1 MHIDQKLCANYC
13 FFYFVGF
20 SDYILTSIAK
30 ETILLRIQKEN
41 LVVDGWKNEWCIKF
55 HEAGINNQSMNLT
68 SWWVL
73 WALWTLRVAIFWI
86 SSGIFH
92 NMFFACR
99 QVCPPHFSCC
109 FVCIWLKIRY
119 SLISNNENSYIGKSL
134 FKNIFSS
141 QTWHCKKL
149 IYNKFSP
156 ISYSHSN
163 INKNL

>member
-1 MHIDQKLCANYC
+1 MTNWPKILRIILFYYC
-13 FFYFVGF
+13 FLFCWIQWL
-20 SDYILTSIAK
+20 YIDK
-30 ETILLRIQKEN
+30 YNKQETILLRIQKKN
-41 LVVDGWKNEWCIKF
+41 LVVDDWKNGRSIKF

-73 WALWTLRVAIFWI
+73 WALWALRVAIFWI

-92 NMFFACR
+92 HMFFACR

-134 FKNIFSS
+134 FKNTFSS
-141 QTWHCKKL
+141 
-149 IYNKFSP
+149 
-156 ISYSHSN
+156 
-163 INKNL
+163 

>member
-1 MHIDQKLCANYC
+1 MLISKWNKSHQSHQCNAYWPIDQKFCAYYC
-13 FFYFVGF
+13 FIIVFLFCWIQWL
-20 SDYILTSIAK
+20 YIDKYINK
-30 ETILLRIQKEN
+30 QETILLRIQKKN
-41 LVVDGWKNEWCIKF
+41 LVVDDWKNGRSIKF

-92 NMFFACR
+92 HMFFACR

-119 SLISNNENSYIGKSL
+119 SLISNN
-134 FKNIFSS
+134 
-141 QTWHCKKL
+141 
-149 IYNKFSP
+149 
-156 ISYSHSN
+156 
-163 INKNL
+163 

>member
-1 MHIDQKLCANYC
+1 MQIDHKLCAYYC
-13 FFYFVGF
+13 FIIVFLFCWVQWL
-20 SDYILTSIAK
+20 YIDKYNKK
-30 ETILLRIQKEN
+30 ETILLRIQKKN

-55 HEAGINNQSMNLT
+55 HEAGINNQSMKWWLT

-73 WALWTLRVAIFWI
+73 WALWTLWTLRVAIFWI

-92 NMFFACR
+92 NMFFTRR

-119 SLISNNENSYIGKSL
+119 SLISDNKNSYIGKSL

-141 QTWHCKKL
+141 
-149 IYNKFSP
+149 
-156 ISYSHSN
+156 
-163 INKNL
+163 

>member
-1 MHIDQKLCANYC
+1 MHIDPKSCAYYC
-13 FFYFVGF
+13 FIIVFLFCWVQW
-20 SDYILTSIAK
+20 SYIDK
-30 ETILLRIQKEN
+30 YNKQETILLRIRKKN
-41 LVVDGWKNEWCIKF
+41 LVVDDWKNEWCIKF
-55 HEAGINNQSMNLT
+55 HEAGINNQSMKWWLT

-73 WALWTLRVAIFWI
+73 WALWTLWTLRVAIFWI

-92 NMFFACR
+92 HMFFACR

-141 QTWHCKKL
+141 
-149 IYNKFSP
+149 
-156 ISYSHSN
+156 
-163 INKNL
+163 